1 MSKTLPGITHLQFL
15 ILDALAGG
23 DRAGKDLRDRLA
35 DHGVRNSAPA
45 FYQMMARL
53 ETAGLVEGWYEQ
65 SIIDGQIIKERRYK
79 LMKAGTRALDETH
92 SFYLDR
98 ATAARR
104 RRAHA

>member
-1 MSKTLPGITHLQFL
+1 MSKPLPGITHLQFL

-23 DRAGKDLRDRLA
+23 DRAGRDLRARLA

-53 ETAGLVEGWYEQ
+53 EASGFVEGWYEQ
-65 SIIDGQIIKERRYK
+65 SIVEGQIIKERRYT
-79 LMKAGTRALDETH
+79 LAKAGTRALDETH

-98 ATAARR
+98 ASSARR
-104 RRAHA
+104 RKAHA